1 MFNIRQKI
9 TIDSFGSS
17 GFLVQNDYGGVT
29 FGGRGVS
36 TQFTAIDK
44 DDLKEKLNSII
55 QSVPGDPVVSITGYF
70 LVYPRSSSCFKGI
83 KALPVTKEALEDFKR
98 LASIL

>member
-9 TIDSFGSS
+9 TVESFESS
-17 GFLVQNDYGGVT
+17 GFLVRSDYGGVT
-29 FGGRGVS
+29 FGRGVS

-44 DDLKEKLNSII
+44 DELKEKLNSII
-55 QSVPGDPVVSITGYF
+55 QSVPKDPVVSITGYF